1 MSLGWGAPPTN
12 NMFKIMSA
20 MVASTKAMLEE
31 GTKVFGKLQ
40 CFESSSNSRNQMEL
54 MKKLEDASEAWKLIS
69 LI

>member
-1 MSLGWGAPPTN
+1 MPPTN

-20 MVASTKAMLEE
+20 VVALTKAMLEE

-40 CFESSSNSRNQMEL
+40 CFESSGKTRKQMEL
-54 MKKLEDASEAWKLIS
+54 MKNLEDASEVWKLIS